1 MPILRG
7 EMAPSRWFVVAA
19 LAVLPSVVGCAAVFP
34 RYTTATRRVP
44 AELLQEHSVA
54 PPPEDVRTVS
64 VLSAELPPSRTDGQP
79 WDSDGEPD
87 LYAVI
92 LRDGTEVYRSP
103 VMPNSLRPEWRAAE
117 VTLRVRPDSVLRFEL
132 WDDDGMVSQPVGSE
146 QVTGIPSSA
155 LDGGNWT
162 IRFQGNAF
170 LRLGARPPEARFGMG
185 VTFEVHED
193 YLRVISVEEGSPGAT
208 AGLRADDRI
217 VAIDGRTVQ
226 DLGELD
232 AHQGMD
238 RASVRPVALTVQ
250 RGDARTPVTVSP
262 GAVYSAR

>member
-1 MPILRG
+1 MPMLPA
-7 EMAPSRWFVVAA
+7 EMATSRWFVVAA
-19 LAVLPSVVGCAAVFP
+19 LASLASHMGCAAVFP

-44 AELLQEHSVA
+44 AELLQEHSVT
-54 PPPEDVRTVS
+54 PPPDDVRTVS

-79 WDSDGEPD
+79 WDSDGDPD

-92 LRDGTEVYRSP
+92 IRDGTEVYRSP
-103 VMPNSLRPEWRAAE
+103 VVQNSLRPEWRAAE

-146 QVTGIPSSA
+146 QVTGIPTSA
-155 LDGGNWT
+155 LDGGNWV
-162 IRFQGNAF
+162 IRYQGNAF

-193 YLRVISVEEGSPGAT
+193 YLRVISVEEGSPATT
-208 AGLRADDRI
+208 AGLRPEDRI

-226 DLGELD
+226 DMGELD
-232 AHQGMD
+232 SRQAMD
-238 RASVRPVALTVQ
+238 RASVRQISITVA
-250 RGDARTPVTVSP
+250 RGDTRTPMTVSP

>member
-1 MPILRG
+1 
-7 EMAPSRWFVVAA
+7 MAASRCIVVAA
-19 LAVLPSVVGCAAVFP
+19 LACLPSLLGCAAVFP

-44 AELLQEHSVA
+44 AELLQERSIT
-54 PPPEDVRTVS
+54 PPPDDVRTVS
-64 VLSAELPPSRTDGQP
+64 VLSAELPPSRTDGQA
-79 WDSDGEPD
+79 WDSDGDPD

-92 LRDGTEVYRSP
+92 LRDGVEVYRSP
-103 VMPNSLRPEWRAAE
+103 VAPNSLRPEWRDAE

-132 WDDDGMVSQPVGSE
+132 WDDDGVVDQPVGAE

-155 LDGGNWT
+155 LDGGNWV
-162 IRFQGNAF
+162 IRYQGNAF

-193 YLRVISVEEGSPGAT
+193 YLRVISVEEGSPGAA
-208 AGLRADDRI
+208 AGLREGDRI

-232 AHQGMD
+232 AHQAMD
-238 RASVRPVALTVQ
+238 RGAVRQVTLTVA
-250 RGDARTPVTVSP
+250 RGDARTPITVSP